1 MRIAFAGLMIL
12 LILPLGR
19 AAAQQQQP
27 AQDQQADSPA
37 EAARRAREQK
47 KDQPKAAKVWDNDNV
62 PTAGSGVNVVGSS
75 EAAGGESANPQEA
88 AQGPVATEAEKGA
101 PKSPKDMAAAQADL
115 SAAKE
120 RLRSLK
126 TDLDLLQRKFALDS
140 QTYLSN
146 PNHSTD
152 TAGAD
157 ALADEKSQIEAK
169 QAEVDAAQ
177 KKVEELEAKLKD
189 SGAGS
194 ENSSSNPNSP
204 PQ

>member
-1 MRIAFAGLMIL
+1 MRIAFTGLMIL

-19 AAAQQQQP
+19 AAAQQQP
-27 AQDQQADSPA
+27 SQDQQADSPA

-47 KDQPKAAKVWDNDNV
+47 KDQSKAAKVWDNDNV

-75 EAAGGESANPQEA
+75 EAAGGEGAISQEA
-88 AQGPVATEAEKGA
+88 AHGAVAAEGEKA
-101 PKSPKDMAAAQADL
+101 ATRSPKDTAAAQTDL

-120 RLRSLK
+120 RLQSLK
-126 TDLDLLQRKFALDS
+126 MDLDLLQRKFALDS

-157 ALADEKSQIEAK
+157 AIADEKSQIEAK
-169 QAEVDAAQ
+169 QAEVEAAQ
-177 KKVEELEAKLKD
+177 KKVDELEAKLKD
-189 SGAGS
+189 SGTS
-194 ENSSSNPNSP
+194 SDNSSSNPNSP